1 MKLKLTWLLT
11 LFMAFVM
18 QFSFAQEKTVT
29 GTITT
34 AEDGLPLPGAS
45 VIVKGTARGQQTD
58 FDGKYSISVNTG
70 DVLQISYVGMKTAE
84 VTVGASNTYDVALE
98 SDNAL
103 EEVVVVAYGTQKKEA
118 IVGSVAVVSSE
129 IIENQQVTSPLRAL
143 QGTVAGINLIT
154 SGGQPGNNPNFVIRG
169 FGSFNGA
176 NSPLIVIDGAP
187 FNGNLNTI
195 SQDQI
200 ESISV
205 LKDAASASLYGSRAA
220 NGVVLITTKRGKR
233 NTKTSV
239 RLRSQYGVSNPAVGI
254 HDIVGSEDY
263 LRLMWRSLRN
273 DNIYNNGQDAATASA
288 NASNA
293 LIPTLGY
300 NPYGVTNPIG
310 TDGNLVQGASLQW
323 DTDWEDAVLRENVPR
338 INHNVNISGGT
349 DNTNYFFSVDYL
361 SEDGPVIKSDFERI
375 ASRVGLDSQV
385 NDWLKLGITSGYSR
399 SYSNNPDQTSGSTTQ
414 AISWIYNVNGIYP
427 IFVRDANGEL
437 ILDDTGNRIYDL
449 GNGNGRPT
457 GQPVNFN
464 RPTNQGENILASILL
479 GTEQRIRTNF
489 LGSVYAEAKF
499 LKNFT
504 FRTTFNYENFVF
516 DSHSF
521 DDDEIGAA
529 SNVQGRVSKARNVTT
544 GLNAIQALN
553 YKTTIADVH
562 NVSVDAIYEANTSTS
577 DTFRA
582 SATGFLPGQE
592 ELGNGTVAESFG
604 GFRTERRIVSYLG
617 RLAYNYDNR
626 YFVEG
631 SFRQDKSSQFGED
644 FNTGEFFSVG
654 GAWNVT
660 NESFMED
667 IDWLNNLKLRGSYGE
682 LGNISIPGGFFPV
695 SFLFGGANFGG
706 VVISPVEGQPTNLPA
721 GTLPD
726 PALQWET
733 STTLNFGMDFTI
745 FNGALSGTVE
755 YFKRRSED
763 LIQDITATPSPGVP
777 TVRANAGTIE
787 NSGWE
792 VTLNSNIINKNDFSW
807 SVGGNFSILKNE
819 IIRVSPFSD
828 NQVAGTKYWA
838 PGNSLFEFYL
848 REWAGVNPA
857 NGDAMW
863 YQYFDDANGD
873 GVFNTGDTN
882 ITSLSQYRSDNP
894 NAQIVRTVTNQYDD
908 ATRVETGKESLPD
921 IQGGFNT
928 NIRYKQF
935 DLSALFNFSL
945 GAYLLDTDYS
955 GLVNNFDAIG
965 ASAHPD
971 NFKAWSQPG
980 DITDFPRLTNANNN
994 FNSRSTRWL
1003 FKNDY
1008 VRLRSLTL
1016 GYNLSQDALK
1026 DIGLSSVR
1034 FYFQGDNL
1042 ITWQSHGGIDPEQA
1056 FNGLTANRSPLQR
1069 TFTFGTLI
1077 EF

>member
-1 MKLKLTWLLT
+1 MKVKNYALVLLY
-11 LFMAFVM
+11 LFFGSQMVL
-18 QFSFAQEKTVT
+18 AQEKTIT
-29 GTITT
+29 GTVTT
-34 AEDGLPLPGAS
+34 ESDGMPLPGAN
-45 VIVKGTARGQQTD
+45 VIVKNTSRGVQSD
-58 FDGKYSISVNTG
+58 FDGKFSIRATEG
-70 DVLQISYVGMKTAE
+70 DILVVSYVGMESAE
-84 VTVGASNTYDVALE
+84 VVIGNVNVYDVALKDG
-98 SDNAL
+98 SAL
-103 EEVVVVAYGTQKKEA
+103 DEVVVVAYGTQKREA
-118 IVGSVAVVSSE
+118 IVGSVAVVKSE
-129 IIENQQVTSPLRAL
+129 VIENQQVTSPLRAL

-154 SGGQPGNNPNFVIRG
+154 AGGQPGNNPNFVIRG

-187 FNGNLNTI
+187 FTGNLNTI

-205 LKDAASASLYGSRAA
+205 LKDASSASLYGSRAA

-239 RLRSQYGVSNPAVGI
+239 RIRTQYGVSNPAVGI
-254 HDIVGSEDY
+254 HDVVDSEDY
-263 LRLMWRSLRN
+263 LKLMWQALRN
-273 DNIYNNGQDAATASA
+273 DNLYNQGQLPAEAAS
-288 NASNA
+288 NATNA

-300 NPYGVTNPIG
+300 NPYSVSNPID
-310 TDGNLVQGASLQW
+310 TDGNLVQGANLLW
-323 DTDWEDAVLRENVPR
+323 ETDWQDAVLRENVPR
-338 INHNVNISGGT
+338 VNHNINVSGGT
-349 DNTNYFFSVDYL
+349 ENTNYFFSVDYL

-375 ASRVGLDSQV
+375 ATRVGLDSQV
-385 NDWLKLGITSGYSR
+385 NDWLKLGITGGYSR

-427 IFVRDANGEL
+427 IYVRDVDGNI
-437 ILDDTGNRIYDL
+437 ILDDNGNRIYDL
-449 GNGNGRPT
+449 GNGNGRPI

-479 GTEQRIRTNF
+479 GTEQRIRTNY
-489 LGSVYAEAKF
+489 LGSAYAEVSF

-504 FRTTFNYENFVF
+504 FRSTLNYENFVF

-529 SNVQGRVSKARNVTT
+529 SAVGGRVSKARNVTT

-553 YKTTIADVH
+553 YKTTIADAH
-562 NVSVDAIYEANTSTS
+562 NISVDAIYEANTTTS
-577 DTFRA
+577 DTFSA

-592 ELGNGTVAESFG
+592 ELGNGTIAETFG
-604 GFRTERRIVSYLG
+604 GFRTERRIVSMLG
-617 RLAYNYDNR
+617 RVAYNYDNR
-626 YFVEG
+626 YFIEG
-631 SFRQDKSSQFGED
+631 SVRQDKSSQFNTD
-644 FNTGEFFSVG
+644 YNTGEFFSVG
-654 GAWNVT
+654 ASWNVT
-660 NESFMED
+660 NEAFMENV
-667 IDWLNNLKLRGSYGE
+667 DWLNNLKLRASYGE
-682 LGNISIPGGFFPV
+682 LGNINIPGGFFPT

-706 VVISPVEGQPTNLPA
+706 VVISPVEGQPANLPA

-733 STTLNFGMDFTI
+733 STNLNLGMDFAI
-745 FNGALSGTVE
+745 FDGALTGTVE

-777 TVRANAGTIE
+777 VVRANAGIIE

-792 VTLNSNIINKNDFSW
+792 VTLNSDIFNKKDFSW
-807 SVGGNFSILKNE
+807 SVGGNFSVLKNE
-819 IIRVSPFSD
+819 IIQISPFTD
-828 NQVAGTKYWA
+828 RQVQGTKLWA
-838 PGNSLFEFYL
+838 PGNSLFEFYM

-857 NGDAMW
+857 TGDALW
-863 YQYFDDANGD
+863 YQDVLDTD
-873 GVFNTGDTN
+873 GNVTG
-882 ITSLSQYRSDNP
+882 
-894 NAQIVRTVTNQYDD
+894 RTVTNDYDQ
-908 ATRVETGKESLPD
+908 ATRYETGKESLPD
-921 IQGGFNT
+921 FQGGFNT
-928 NIRYKQF
+928 SVRYKQF

-971 NFKAWSQPG
+971 NFNAWSQPG
-980 DITDFPRLTNANNN
+980 DITDFPRLTTSNNN
-994 FNSRSTRWL
+994 FNSQSTRWL

-1008 VRLRSLTL
+1008 LRLKSITV
-1016 GYNLSQDALK
+1016 GYNLPEDALE
-1026 DIGLSSVR
+1026 DIGLTSVR
-1034 FYFQGDNL
+1034 VYFQGDNL
-1042 ITWQSHGGIDPEQA
+1042 LTWQSHGGIDPEQA

-1077 EF
+1077 QF

>member
-1 MKLKLTWLLT
+1 MKVKNYGLVLLY
-11 LFMAFVM
+11 LFLGIQMG
-18 QFSFAQEKTVT
+18 FAQEKIITGTVT
-29 GTITT
+29 T
-34 AEDGLPLPGAS
+34 ASDGFPLPGAN
-45 VIVKGTARGQQTD
+45 VIIKGTSRGVQSD
-58 FDGKYSISVNTG
+58 FDGKYSITTSVG
-70 DVLQISYVGMKTAE
+70 DILVFSYVGQKTVE
-84 VTVGASNTYDVALE
+84 ITVATANVIDVSME
-98 SDNAL
+98 SDNEL
-103 EEVVVVAYGTQKKEA
+103 DEVIVVAYGTQKKEA

-129 IIENQQVTSPLRAL
+129 TLEKQQVTSPLRVL

-154 SGGQPGNNPNFVIRG
+154 AGGQPGNNPNFVIRG

-187 FNGNLNTI
+187 FTGNLNTI

-205 LKDAASASLYGSRAA
+205 LKDASSASLYGSRAA
-220 NGVVLITTKRGKR
+220 NGVVLITTKRGKK

-239 RLRSQYGVSNPAVGI
+239 RVRTQYGISNPAVGI
-254 HDIVGSEDY
+254 HDIVNSEDY
-263 LRLMWRSLRN
+263 LKLMWSALRN
-273 DNIYNNGQDAATASA
+273 DNLYNSGQLSTDAAN
-288 NASNA
+288 NASNN

-300 NPYGVTNPIG
+300 NPYSQNNPVG
-310 TDGNLVQGASLQW
+310 PDGNLIQGANLLW
-323 DTDWEDAVLRENVPR
+323 DTDWEDAVLREDVPR
-338 INHNVNISGGT
+338 INHNINISGGT
-349 DNTNYFFSVDYL
+349 ENTNYFFSVDYL

-375 ASRVGLDSQV
+375 ASRVGLDTQV

-427 IFVRDANGEL
+427 LFVRDANGSL
-437 ILDDTGNRIYDL
+437 ILDDNGNTIYDL
-449 GNGNGRPT
+449 GNGNGRPI

-479 GTEQRIRTNF
+479 GSEQRIRTNF
-489 LGSVYAEAKF
+489 LGSAYAEMKF
-499 LKNFT
+499 LNNFT
-504 FRTTFNYENFVF
+504 FRTTLNYENFVF

-521 DDDEIGAA
+521 NDDEIGAA
-529 SNVQGRVSKARNVTT
+529 SNVGGRVSKARNVTT
-544 GLNAIQALN
+544 GLNAVQALN
-553 YKTTIADVH
+553 YKTTLGDKHSISFDV
-562 NVSVDAIYEANTSTS
+562 IFEANTTTA

-604 GFRTERRIVSYLG
+604 GFRTERRIVSSLG
-617 RLAYNYDNR
+617 RLAYNYDSR
-626 YFVEG
+626 YFIEG
-631 SFRQDKSSQFGED
+631 SFRQDKSSQFNED
-644 FNTGEFFSVG
+644 FNTGEFFSIG
-654 GAWNVT
+654 GSWNVS

-667 IDWLNNLKLRGSYGE
+667 LDWLNSLKLRASYGE
-682 LGNISIPGGFFPV
+682 LGNISIPGGFFPT

-706 VVISPVEGQPTNLPA
+706 VVISPVEGQPANLPS

-726 PALQWET
+726 PSLQWET
-733 STTLNFGMDFTI
+733 STNFNLGMDFTI
-745 FNGALSGTVE
+745 FNGALRGTVE

-777 TVRANAGTIE
+777 TVRANAGIIE

-792 VTLNSNIINKNDFSW
+792 VTLNSNILSKNDFSW
-807 SVGGNFSILKNE
+807 SVGGNFSLLKNE
-819 IIRVSPFSD
+819 IIQVSPFTD
-828 NQVAGTKYWA
+828 RQVQGTKLWA
-838 PGNSLFEFYL
+838 PGNSLFEFFI

-857 NGDAMW
+857 NGDALW
-863 YQYFDDANGD
+863 YQDVLDANGN
-873 GVFNTGDTN
+873 VTG
-882 ITSLSQYRSDNP
+882 R
-894 NAQIVRTVTNQYDD
+894 AVTNDYDQ
-908 ATRVETGKESLPD
+908 ATRYETGKESLPD

-928 NIRYKQF
+928 NLRYKQF

-945 GAYLLDTDYS
+945 GGYLLDTDYS
-955 GLVNNFDAIG
+955 GLVNNFDAVG

-971 NFKAWSQPG
+971 NFNAWSQPG
-980 DITDFPRLTNANNN
+980 DITDFPRLTTSNNN
-994 FNSRSTRWL
+994 FNSQSTRWL

-1008 VRLRSLTL
+1008 VRLKSLTV
-1016 GYNLSQDALK
+1016 GYNLPQVALE

-1034 FYFQGDNL
+1034 VYFQGDNL
-1042 ITWQSHGGIDPEQA
+1042 LTWQTHGGIDPEQA

>member
-1 MKLKLTWLLT
+1 MKVKNYVLVLVYLVFGLQI
-11 LFMAFVM
+11 A
-18 QFSFAQEKTVT
+18 QAQEKTVT
-29 GTITT
+29 GTVTT
-34 AEDGLPLPGAS
+34 MSDGMPLPGAN
-45 VIVKGTARGQQTD
+45 VIVKNTSRGVQTD
-58 FDGKYSISVNTG
+58 FDGKFSISVTSG
-70 DVLQISYVGMKTAE
+70 EVIVISYVGMQAVE
-84 VTVGASNTYDVALE
+84 VQIGSANVYDITLE
-98 SDNAL
+98 EDNAL
-103 EEVVVVAYGTQKKEA
+103 DEVIIVAYGTQKKEA

-129 IIENQQVTSPLRAL
+129 VIENQQVTSPLRAL

-154 SGGQPGNNPNFVIRG
+154 PGGQPGSNPSFVIRG

-187 FNGNLNTI
+187 FTGNLNTI

-205 LKDAASASLYGSRAA
+205 LKDASSASLYGSRAS
-220 NGVVLITTKRGKR
+220 NGVVLITTKRGKK

-239 RLRSQYGVSNPAVGI
+239 KLRTQYGVSNPAVGI

-263 LRLMWRSLRN
+263 LKLMWTALRN
-273 DNIYNNGQDAATASA
+273 DNLYNSGQTSGEASTNAT
-288 NASNA
+288 NN

-300 NPYGVTNPIG
+300 NPYSVNNPIG
-310 TDGNLVQGASLQW
+310 ADGNLVQGADLLW
-323 DTDWEDAVLRENVPR
+323 TTDWEDVVLRENVPR
-338 INHNVNISGGT
+338 VNHNINISGGT
-349 DNTNYFFSVDYL
+349 SNTNYFFSVDYL

-427 IFVRDANGEL
+427 VFVRDANGGL
-437 ILDDTGNRIYDL
+437 ILDDSGNTIYDL
-449 GNGNGRPT
+449 GNGNGRPI

-464 RPTNQGENILASILL
+464 RPTNQGENILASIKL
-479 GTEQRIRTNF
+479 GSEQRIRTNF
-489 LGSVYAEAKF
+489 LGSAYAEVKF
-499 LKNFT
+499 LKDFT
-504 FRTTFNYENFVF
+504 FRSTLNYENFVF

-529 SNVQGRVSKARNVTT
+529 SSVGGRVSKARSITT
-544 GLNAIQALN
+544 GLNAVQALN
-553 YKTTIADVH
+553 YKTTIADIH
-562 NVSVDAIYEANTSTS
+562 SVSIDGIFEANTTTA
-577 DTFRA
+577 DTFSA

-604 GFRTERRIVSYLG
+604 GFRTERRIVSWLG
-617 RLAYNYDNR
+617 RLAYNYDSK
-626 YFVEG
+626 YFIEG
-631 SFRQDKSSQFGED
+631 SFRQDKSSQFNEE
-644 FNTGEFFSVG
+644 FNTGEFFSI
-654 GAWNVT
+654 GASWSVT

-667 IDWLNNLKLRGSYGE
+667 ISWLNSLKLRASYGE
-682 LGNISIPGGFFPV
+682 LGNISIPGGFFPT

-706 VVISPVEGQPTNLPA
+706 VVISPVEGQPANLPA

-726 PALQWET
+726 PGLQWET
-733 STTLNFGMDFTI
+733 STNLNIGMDFTI
-745 FNGALSGTVE
+745 FNGALTGTVE

-777 TVRANAGTIE
+777 TVRANAGIIE

-792 VTLNSNIINKNDFSW
+792 VTLNSDIFNKNDFSW
-807 SVGGNFSILKNE
+807 SVGGNFSVLKNE
-819 IIRVSPFSD
+819 IIQISPFTD
-828 NQVAGTKYWA
+828 RQVQGTKLWA
-838 PGNSLFEFYL
+838 PGNSLFEFYI

-857 NGDAMW
+857 NGDALW
-863 YQYFDDANGD
+863 YQD
-873 GVFNTGDTN
+873 VLDTN
-882 ITSLSQYRSDNP
+882 GNVTG
-894 NAQIVRTVTNQYDD
+894 RTVTNDYDQ
-908 ATRVETGKESLPD
+908 ATRYETGKESLPD

-928 NIRYKQF
+928 NLRYKQF

-971 NFKAWSQPG
+971 NFNAWSQPG
-980 DITDFPRLTNANNN
+980 DITDFPRLTTSNNN
-994 FNSRSTRWL
+994 FNSQSTRWL

-1008 VRLRSLTL
+1008 LRLKSITV
-1016 GYNLSQDALK
+1016 GYNLPKDVLE
-1026 DIGLSSVR
+1026 DIGLASAR
-1034 FYFQGDNL
+1034 IYFQGDNL
-1042 ITWQSHGGIDPEQA
+1042 LTWQSHGGIDPEQA